1 MFRAFQKGVF
11 HQVLA
16 AKCVPGAGNAAPLCW
31 RALDI
36 MQGLRGRGTK
46 SDCDP
51 LRMQSSSHLDSS
63 RAIKS
68 NTHKMP
74 SVCSSDRNI

>member
-46 SDCDP
+46 SD
-51 LRMQSSSHLDSS
+51 
-63 RAIKS
+63 
-68 NTHKMP
+68 
-74 SVCSSDRNI
+74 